1 MTTIETPRLLIRR
14 WREEDRAPF
23 AALNADPAV
32 MRHFPETLDRA
43 GSDAMID
50 RMEAHAEK
58 RGLSFWAV
66 EERASGDFV
75 GAIGLLVPGFQAHFT
90 PCVEIGWR
98 LAARHWG
105 KGYASEGAA
114 ACLDYGFGTLG
125 LEEIVSFTVPA
136 NEPSWKV
143 MRRIGMR
150 RDEAGDFDHPA
161 LPEGHPLRRH
171 LLYRKRR
178 TAT

>member
-1 MTTIETPRLLIRR
+1 MTVIETPRLLIRR
-14 WREEDRAPF
+14 WREADRAPF
-23 AALNADPAV
+23 AALNADPQV
-32 MRHFPETLDRA
+32 MRHFPQALTPEE
-43 GSDAMID
+43 SDAMIG
-50 RMEAHAEK
+50 RMEAHQEK
-58 RGLSFWAV
+58 RGFSFWAA

-75 GAIGLLVPGFQAHFT
+75 GAVGLLMPGFQAHFT

-114 ACLDYGFGTLG
+114 ACLEHGFGALG
-125 LEEIVSFTVPA
+125 LAEIVSFTVPA

-143 MRRIGMR
+143 MQRIGMTR
-150 RDEAGDFDHPA
+150 NEADDFEHPA

-171 LLYRKRR
+171 LLYRKKRP
-178 TAT
+178 

>member
-1 MTTIETPRLLIRR
+1 MTPIETERLLIRT
-14 WREEDRAPF
+14 WRPGDRAPY

-32 MRHFPETLDRA
+32 MRHFPKPLSREE
-43 GSDAMID
+43 SDAMVT
-50 RMEAHAEK
+50 RLEAHQEA
-58 RGLSFWAV
+58 RGFTFWAV
-66 EERASGDFV
+66 EEKDSGDFV
-75 GAIGLLVPGFQAHFT
+75 GSIGLLVPGFRAPFT

-114 ACLDYGFGTLG
+114 ACLAHGFGPLG
-125 LEEIVSFTVPA
+125 LDEIVSFTVPA

-150 RDEAGDFDHPA
+150 RDEDGDFDHPG

-178 TAT
+178 P

>member
-1 MTTIETPRLLIRR
+1 MTLIETPRLLIRR
-14 WREEDRAPF
+14 WREADRAPF
-23 AALNADPAV
+23 AALNADPRV
-32 MRHFPETLDRA
+32 MRHFPQALTPEE
-43 GSDAMID
+43 SDAMIG
-50 RMEAHAEK
+50 RMEAHQEK
-58 RGLSFWAV
+58 RGFSFWAA

-75 GAIGLLVPGFQAHFT
+75 GAVGLLMPGFQAHFT

-114 ACLDYGFGTLG
+114 ACLEHGFGALG
-125 LEEIVSFTVPA
+125 LAEIVSFTVPA

-143 MRRIGMR
+143 MRRIGMTR
-150 RDEAGDFDHPA
+150 NEADDFDHPA

-171 LLYRKRR
+171 LLYRKKRP
-178 TAT
+178 